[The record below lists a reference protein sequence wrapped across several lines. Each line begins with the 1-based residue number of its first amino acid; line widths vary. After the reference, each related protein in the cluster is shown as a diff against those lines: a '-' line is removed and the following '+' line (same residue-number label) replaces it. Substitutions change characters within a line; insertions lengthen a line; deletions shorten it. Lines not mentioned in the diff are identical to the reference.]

1 MSVVV
6 DVLERPIY
14 TMSQVDR
21 LLGLPHGTARRWIDG
36 YSRRGREYRPIVRQS
51 PTREDLVTWGEFV
64 ETRLLSEFRD
74 AGVPIINMRPAI
86 EALRA
91 QTASRYPLA
100 HSASLL
106 TPMGK
111 ELVKRIQD
119 EVHLNQELRLVV
131 LRNGQYML
139 TPPAELY
146 VNAMEFNDDG
156 EAVRML
162 PDPDFPE
169 VVLDPFRAFGEPAV
183 RSVPTEVIAEQV
195 RAGDPEELVAELYD
209 LPLEH
214 VRAAVLFEQRHSA

>member
-1 MSVVV
+1 MDAVV
-6 DVLERPIY
+6 DVLERPLY

-36 YSRRGREYRPIVRQS
+36 YSRRGRDYRPIVRET
-51 PTREDLVTWGEFV
+51 PTGADVVTWGEFV

-74 AGVPIINMRPAI
+74 AGVPILNMRPAI

-91 QTASRYPLA
+91 QTDSRYPLA

-119 EVHLNQELRLVV
+119 EVHLDRELQLVV
-131 LRNGQYML
+131 VRNGQYML

-146 VNAMEFNDDG
+146 VNAMQFDDDG
-156 EAVRML
+156 AAVRML
-162 PDPDFPE
+162 PDPEYPQ
-169 VVLDPFRAFGEPAV
+169 VLIDPARAFGEPAV

-214 VRAAVLFEQRHSA
+214 VRAAVRFEQRHSA